1 MSVGLKALWRASRT
15 LGRPRTGRKP
25 PPTLLFFTDPVRT
38 PHPERVLA
46 VLPRGAGIVF
56 RAFGAADAADVG
68 RDLARLARHRGVR
81 LLIGADVGLAIALRA
96 DGVHLPE
103 RAVGRRGDILRLRRR
118 FLVTAAAH
126 SLAAIRRARLSGV
139 DAVVVSTVFA
149 SRSPSAGRP
158 LGPLRFASL
167 TRAAGLP
174 VVALGGVNSATARRL
189 MRSGAAGFAA
199 IGALA

>member
-1 MSVGLKALWRASRT
+1 MSVGLMALWRASRT
-15 LGRPRTGRKP
+15 LGRPRTGRNP

-56 RAFGAADAADVG
+56 RAFGAADARDVG
-68 RDLARLARHRGVR
+68 LGLARLARRRGVR

-103 RAVGRRGDILRLRRR
+103 RAVGRRGDILRLRKR

-126 SLAAIRRARLSGV
+126 SLVAIRRARLSGV
-139 DAVVVSTVFA
+139 DAVVVSAVFP

-174 VVALGGVNSATARRL
+174 VVALGGVNSTTARRL

>member
-1 MSVGLKALWRASRT
+1 MALWRASRT
-15 LGRPRTGRKP
+15 LGRPRTGRNP

-56 RAFGAADAADVG
+56 RAFGAADARDVG
-68 RDLARLARHRGVR
+68 LGLARLARRRGVR

-103 RAVGRRGDILRLRRR
+103 RAVGRRGDILRLRKR

-126 SLAAIRRARLSGV
+126 SLVAIRRARLSGV
-139 DAVVVSTVFA
+139 DAVVVSAVFP

-174 VVALGGVNSATARRL
+174 VVALGGVNSTTARRL